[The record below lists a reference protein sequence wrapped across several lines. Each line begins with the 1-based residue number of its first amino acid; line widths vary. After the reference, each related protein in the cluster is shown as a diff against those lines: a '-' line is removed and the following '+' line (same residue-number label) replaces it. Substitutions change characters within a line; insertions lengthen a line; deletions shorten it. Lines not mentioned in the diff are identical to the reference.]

1 MDLLHDLILKLMLTA
16 KRRAKGIR
24 IYLFILL
31 SPSGH
36 LAEAVL
42 SGHEG

>member
-1 MDLLHDLILKLMLTA
+1 MDLLNDLILKLMLTA
-16 KRRAKGIR
+16 KARERYKN
-24 IYLFILL
+24 LFIFLL